1 MVDVEVPIEDYG
13 LDLHCSLMLEDY
25 RAMQNVYEVIQDI
38 VVRQLKGCLSDN
50 NILVTAVES
59 RIKTEKSLVGKLILK
74 GHKYKTLED
83 LTDIVGARVITFY
96 VDEVD
101 KISALVE
108 SLFDI
113 DWENSVD
120 KRKLLGKDTFGYASL
135 HYICRIPK
143 RVYYDE
149 KMPMVNEIRFEIQ
162 MRTTLQHVWAN
173 MNHDTGYKSGI
184 GIPSEYNRALVRLA
198 GLLELADDEF
208 CRLRNSLIDYRRKV
222 EQLVKNGS
230 FDEVELNGDTFRS
243 YMSADPFAALNRK
256 IADINHAEIQQVNS
270 LYYLKP
276 LLKMGIKTL
285 GDLENMKLKYSEA
298 AYQLA
303 LHQMSGTDL
312 DIMASTLGLQDLCYV
327 YIVDNGHGE
336 AGLEKFLEVINGPSP
351 YNVESARRI
360 FARVMRLPI
369 MINKFKNN
377 G

>member
-1 MVDVEVPIEDYG
+1 MVDTEIKIEDYG
-13 LDLHCSLMLEDY
+13 LDLHCSLMLEEY
-25 RAMQNVYEVIQDI
+25 RAMQNVYEVIRD
-38 VVRQLKGCLSDN
+38 VAVDQLNKCLSRN
-50 NILVTAVES
+50 NILVTAVEA
-59 RIKTEKSLVGKLILK
+59 RIKTERSLVGKLILK
-74 GHKYKTLED
+74 GHKYKTLAD

-108 SLFDI
+108 SVFDI
-113 DWENSVD
+113 DWDNSVD

-143 RVYYDE
+143 RIYYDE
-149 KMPMVNEIRFEIQ
+149 KMPEVNEIRFEIQ

-208 CRLRNSLIDYRRKV
+208 CRLRNSMIDYRRKV

-243 YMSADPFAALNRK
+243 YMGADPFAALNSK
-256 IADINHAEIQQVNS
+256 IAAINHAEIQQVNS

-276 LLKMGIKTL
+276 LIRMGIRTL
-285 GDLENMKLKYSEA
+285 GDLERMKLEYSEA

-312 DIMASTLGLQDLCYV
+312 DIMASTLGLQNLCYV
-327 YIVDNGHGE
+327 HIVDNGHGE
-336 AGLEKFLEVINGPSP
+336 VGLEKFLEVINGPSP
-351 YNVESARRI
+351 YNPDSAK
-360 FARVMRLPI
+360 RVYAQVMKLPY
-369 MINKFKNN
+369 MIGKSKNQ
-377 G
+377 